1 MSHMNE
7 MTLVRSLQSDYFM
20 KGPFSQEFKGSGAIY
35 HRLSGKIL
43 QLKVKKV
50 VKKFKRP
57 VSRILK
63 FDTKLCL
70 MIK

>member
-1 MSHMNE
+1 
-7 MTLVRSLQSDYFM
+7 MTLVKSLHTVFLM
-20 KGPFSQEFKGSGAIY
+20 KGPFSQKFKGSGAIH

-43 QLKVKKV
+43 QLKVKKA

-57 VSRILK
+57 VSGILK